1 MREALSK
8 TGLPRR
14 RLNLAVCSCLI
25 FFATAAAAA
34 PFDETRLIA
43 AGEAQTAYTKTY
55 DGAYTSIPYPTG
67 DVPKERGVCTDVV
80 IRAYRKL
87 GVDLQQLVHEDMK
100 KNFSL
105 YPKQWGLKKTDT
117 NIDHRRVPNL
127 QTFFTRKG
135 KSLPATD
142 NGADYKPGDI
152 VTWDLSYPK
161 RHLPHIGIVTDKK
174 SQDGKRHLIVHNIG
188 RGAEVEDTLFE
199 YHITGHYRYEP
210 EIQVP

>member
-8 TGLPRR
+8 TGFPRR
-14 RLNLAVCSCLI
+14 RLNVAVFSCLI
-25 FFATAAAAA
+25 LFAASAVAA
-34 PFDETRLIA
+34 PFDETRLIT
-43 AGEAQTAYTKTY
+43 AGEAQTAYTKSY
-55 DGAYTSIPYPTG
+55 DGAYISIPYPNG
-67 DVPKERGVCTDVV
+67 DVPKETGVCTDVV

-127 QTFFTRKG
+127 QTFFTRHG
-135 KSLPATD
+135 KSLAVTD

-161 RHLPHIGIVTDKK
+161 RPLPHIGIVTDKK
-174 SQDGKRHLIVHNIG
+174 SADGKRYLIVHNIG

-210 EIQVP
+210 AIAD

>member
-1 MREALSK
+1 MICLL
-8 TGLPRR
+8 LPQP
-14 RLNLAVCSCLI
+14 AQ
-25 FFATAAAAA
+25 AAKFDAA
-34 PFDETRLIA
+34 RLIA
-43 AGEAQTAYTKTY
+43 AGEAQTAYTKSY
-55 DGAYTSIPYPTG
+55 DGAYISIPYPNG
-67 DVPKERGVCTDVV
+67 DVPKETGVCTDVV

-87 GVDLQQLVHEDMK
+87 GVDLQQLVHEDMR

-105 YPKQWGLKKTDT
+105 YPKQWGLKKPDT

-127 QTFFTRKG
+127 QVFFTRHG
-135 KSLPATD
+135 KSLPVTD

-161 RHLPHIGIVTDKK
+161 RPLPHIGIVTDKK
-174 SQDGKRHLIVHNIG
+174 SADGARYMVVHNIG

-210 EIQVP
+210 EIQLP